1 MTTPAAGPD
10 PLDELRFA
18 LAEGDAEDTAETL
31 RSRVMAAGLAARAAG
46 RYVEVAPAISP
57 VEAFRRGAGSLDAL
71 LAGLAD
77 DEWRAGTAV
86 RGPEVQGL
94 VGHLIGVELDFAAG
108 LDAGVR
114 ARADHIE
121 STQPHAE
128 AQHGRVPA
136 DTLAEWR
143 AAVDATLRRLAPL
156 ESDAAALAAPAN
168 LHTAHFPLGELLVA
182 RTFEL
187 WAHAEDIRRATGR
200 AMAAPDTSSLQLMT
214 ELAVAMVPFG
224 AARGAASATAT
235 GTGTGAG
242 TGRTGRTG
250 RSARIVLTGPG
261 GGTWVSDL
269 GGDGSAGPTPGP
281 DGPVDVRIV
290 IDAVDFCRLF
300 ANRMD
305 PRTVA
310 ADVSGDR
317 ALATDVLV
325 GLTALALD

>member
-18 LAEGDAEDTAETL
+18 LAEGDAEDTAESL
-31 RSRVMAAGLAARAAG
+31 RARILAGGLAARAPG
-46 RYVEVAPAISP
+46 RYIEMAPAISP
-57 VEAFRRGAGSLDAL
+57 VEAFRRGATGLDAL
-71 LAGLAD
+71 LADLAD
-77 DEWRAGTAV
+77 DEWQARTGV
-86 RGPEVQGL
+86 RGLDVQGL
-94 VGHLIGVELDFAAG
+94 VGHLLGVELDFAAG
-108 LDAGVR
+108 LDAGIG

-128 AQHGRVPA
+128 AQRRRAPA

-156 ESDAAALAAPAN
+156 EFDLAALAAPAN
-168 LHTAHFPLGELLVA
+168 LHTAHFPLGELVVA

-187 WAHAEDIRRATGR
+187 WAHEEDIRRATDR
-200 AMAAPDTSSLQLMT
+200 AMGSPDASSLQLMT

-224 AARGAASATAT
+224 AALGGAS
-235 GTGTGAG
+235 GAG
-242 TGRTGRTG
+242 RT
-250 RSARIVLTGPG
+250 ARIVLTGPG

-269 GGDGSAGPTPGP
+269 GGVRVGDG
-281 DGPVDVRIV
+281 DGAPRLGSEAPVDVRIV

-310 ADVSGDR
+310 ADVSGDG

-325 GLTALALD
+325 GLTGLALD